1 MVLSRDRRRAR
12 VQGRQPSDRGGRAHA
27 GALPRAGAL
36 RALVLTLGVWLA
48 PAAPA
53 QAYRGPV
60 PILAYHDLR
69 APPDHAAASI
79 FVPAAR
85 FGAQMEAL
93 ARAGYHGVTLS
104 QAWAAWHG
112 GPALPPKPVVVSFDD
127 GYARQYTVAGPVLE
141 RLGWPGVL
149 DLEADRI
156 GSGLSAARIR
166 ALLARGWEL
175 ASHTL
180 THPDLRT
187 VSAARRT
194 REITGSR
201 AALRR
206 LFGVPVNFF
215 CYPYG
220 RNDAATRAAVDA
232 AGYTGATT
240 IVSGIARPSGD
251 RLRLPRIV
259 VRAGTTPARL
269 LRRLRG

>member
-1 MVLSRDRRRAR
+1 MCL
-12 VQGRQPSDRGGRAHA
+12 
-27 GALPRAGAL
+27 ALA
-36 RALVLTLGVWLA
+36 T
-48 PAAPA
+48 PAE
-53 QAYRGPV
+53 AYRGAV

-69 APPDHAAASI
+69 APRDHAAASI
-79 FVPAAR
+79 FVPAPR
-85 FGAQMEAL
+85 FGAQMRAL
-93 ARAGYHGVTLS
+93 AGAGYHGVTLS

-149 DLEADRI
+149 NLEADRI
-156 GSGLSAARIR
+156 GPGLSEARVS

-187 VSAARRT
+187 VSSARWT